1 MIRLFRL
8 IFEKKFF
15 GVSSWWSDLLGIRVS
30 FVRLFFIY
38 ASFANAFTILLYL
51 SMMLMLKVSY
61 HFKYKK
67 RKSVFDL

>member
-1 MIRLFRL
+1 MIRLFRF

-15 GVSSWWSDLLGIRVS
+15 GVSSWWSDLLGIKVS

-38 ASFANAFTILLYL
+38 ASFANAITILLYL
-51 SMMLMLKVSY
+51 SMMFMLKISY

-67 RKSVFDL
+67 RKSMFDL